1 MSDTQSLK
9 KIKGLSAKCAWSFID
24 IKWIL
29 LGREDGP
36 PDWDRYRNRGYYDEH
51 YFDCDWGNEK
61 SRMDLGERTSYE
73 LLEEVLSCFDSG
85 RFGRLFVEGID
96 EFETHGIHR
105 QRVVNW
111 IQDTDILESV
121 KFKQNH
127 SPQIQKKIRTLFKT
141 INAKRPEKND
151 EAHKVDYVKLAK
163 ESLWVLTE
171 LRIILFGETYLNKYN
186 PTLYQ
191 QFIPEIEKKKK
202 EVDRLVQTAVTI
214 EEVKEYSSPSTRQP
228 LIAYIDE
235 DWDHCTS
242 NNAYPHNDIYVGVYD
257 QSELDKGCKMYKPV
271 ELVKALQ
278 GKGHI
283 FPEELVNAIP
293 SLQTEQLKSAPMAQP
308 SSAPATTTIPHK
320 RAALK
325 KELIKIAIRLLEKNP
340 SIQSPEFKSDYSVKV
355 AVRGSDLPS
364 DKLLSESTYQKYL
377 REARKQAKVPPTIGR
392 PRNS

>member
-1 MSDTQSLK
+1 MSDAQSIQ
-9 KIKGLSAKCAWSFID
+9 KINALLAKRAWSFID

-29 LGREDGP
+29 LGQEDGP
-36 PDWDRYRNRGYYDEH
+36 PDWDRYRNRGRYDEH
-51 YFDCDWGNEK
+51 YFDSDWDNEK

-73 LLEEVLSCFDSG
+73 LLEEVLVCFDSG

-105 QRVVNW
+105 QRVVDW
-111 IQDTDILESV
+111 IQDTNISESV

-127 SPQIQKKIRTLFKT
+127 SPQIQKKIRALFKT

-151 EAHKVDYVKLAK
+151 EAHKFDYVNLAN
-163 ESLWVLTE
+163 EGLWVLTE

-202 EVDRLVQTAVTI
+202 EVDRLIQIAVAL
-214 EEVKEYSSPSTRQP
+214 EEVKEYPSPSTRQP

-242 NNAYPHNDIYVGVYD
+242 NTYPHNDIYVGVYD
-257 QSELDKGCKMYKPV
+257 QSELDMGCKMYKPV

-278 GKGHI
+278 VKGYI
-283 FPEELVNAIP
+283 FPEELVNAIQ
-293 SLQTEQLKSAPMAQP
+293 SLQTEQPKTEQTGQPPLPPAPTTNKAMKSYLIEKL
-308 SSAPATTTIPHK
+308 TK
-320 RAALK
+320 VGVN
-325 KELIKIAIRLLEKNP
+325 LIKENP
-340 SIQSPEFKSDYSVKV
+340 EIQFPEFMSEFD
-355 AVRGSDLPS
+355 VRDAIDVSGLPS
-364 DKLLSESTYQKYL
+364 DKLPAESTYRKCL
-377 REARKQAKVPPTIGR
+377 REARKQAGVPAPLGR
-392 PRNS
+392 PRNP

>member
-1 MSDTQSLK
+1 MSDAKSIK
-9 KIKGLSAKCAWSFID
+9 KIKELLAKRAWSFKN

-36 PDWDRYRNRGYYDEH
+36 PDWDRYRNRGYGEEH
-51 YFDCDWGNEK
+51 YFDSDWDNEK
-61 SRMDLGERTSYE
+61 SCMGPKEKISYQ
-73 LLEEVLSCFDSG
+73 LLEKVLGCFKSG
-85 RFGRLFVEGID
+85 RFGRLFAEGID

-105 QRVVNW
+105 QRVVDW
-111 IQDTDILESV
+111 IQDTDILGLV

-127 SPQIQKKIRTLFKT
+127 PPQIQKKIHALFNT
-141 INAKRPEKND
+141 ITTKRPDKND
-151 EAHKVDYVKLAK
+151 EAHKVDYIPLAK
-163 ESLWVLTE
+163 EDFWVLTE
-171 LRIILFGETYLNKYN
+171 LRIVLFGETYLNKYD

-191 QFIPEIEKKKK
+191 KFIPEIEKKKK
-202 EVDRLVQTAVTI
+202 EVDRLIQIAVAL
-214 EEVKEYSSPSTRQP
+214 EEVKEYPSPSTRQP

-242 NNAYPHNDIYVGVYD
+242 NAYPHNDIYVGVYD
-257 QSELDKGCKMYKPV
+257 QSELDKGCKMYKPA

-293 SLQTEQLKSAPMAQP
+293 SLQTEQPKSEPRAQP

-325 KELIKIAIRLLEKNP
+325 IKLTKIAIGLLEKNP
-340 SIQSPEFKSDYSVKV
+340 SLRSTKFKSDYSVKA
-355 AVRGSDLPS
+355 AVRGSGLPS
-364 DKLLSESTYQKYL
+364 DKLPSKSTYQKYL
-377 REARKQAKVPPTIGR
+377 REARKQAKVPPAIGR
-392 PRNS
+392 PRNP

>member
-9 KIKGLSAKCAWSFID
+9 KIKDLSAKRTWSFID

-29 LGREDGP
+29 LGRENGS
-36 PDWDRYRNRGYYDEH
+36 PDWDRYKNRGHYDEH
-51 YFDCDWGNEK
+51 YFDSDWDNEK

-73 LLEEVLSCFDSG
+73 LLEEVLGCFNSG

-105 QRVVNW
+105 QRVVDW

-127 SPQIQKKIRTLFKT
+127 SPQIQKKIHALFKT

-151 EAHKVDYVKLAK
+151 EAHKVDYVKLAN
-163 ESLWVLTE
+163 EGLWVLTE

-191 QFIPEIEKKKK
+191 QFIPEIEEEKK
-202 EVDRLVQTAVTI
+202 ELDRLVQIAVTL
-214 EEVKEYSSPSTRQP
+214 EEVKEYPSPSTRQP

-242 NNAYPHNDIYVGVYD
+242 NAYPHNYIYVGVYD
-257 QSELDKGCKMYKPV
+257 QSELDKGCKMYKPA

-293 SLQTEQLKSAPMAQP
+293 SLQTEHPKSKRRAQP

-320 RAALK
+320 RAALRIA
-325 KELIKIAIRLLEKNP
+325 LIKIAINLLKKNP
-340 SIQSPEFKSDYSVKV
+340 SIRSPEFKLDYAVTA
-355 AVRGSDLPS
+355 AVRNSGLPS
-364 DKLLSESTYQKYL
+364 DKPPMDSTYKKYL
-377 REARKQAKVPPTIGR
+377 REARIQAEVPAPSGR